1 MTFIETS
8 NLPSPLIL
16 KNGTT
21 NPWTDERI
29 ELLTK
34 LWKDGQSAGRIALQL
49 GHYFTRSAILGKV
62 HRLKLSDDPT
72 IKKHIHYGI
81 PYTVGRRPD
90 GYRRKALPKTLVVR
104 ITRPII
110 APTQPEPIA
119 RTSAACAFAELAVGD
134 GRCRFPFG
142 EPRTPDFAFCGLPA
156 HGTYCPGHAQLC
168 YTPAAPRQDKRWQR
182 A

>member
-1 MTFIETS
+1 MTFIDTS
-8 NLPSPLIL
+8 NLTGPLLL

-21 NPWTDERI
+21 NPWTNERI

-34 LWKDGQSAGRIALQL
+34 LWREGESAGRIALQL

-81 PYTVGRRPD
+81 PYTVGHRPD
-90 GYRRKALPKTLVVR
+90 GYRRKALPKAPAVR
-104 ITRPII
+104 IAKPIV
-110 APTQPEPIA
+110 PPVQLEPIA
-119 RTSAACAFAELAVGD
+119 RTSAACTFAELAIDD

-156 HGTYCPGHAQLC
+156 DGTYCPGHHAIA
-168 YTPAAPRQDKRWQR
+168 YRRPA
-182 A
+182 

>member
-8 NLPSPLIL
+8 NLPSPLLL
-16 KNGTT
+16 KNGTI

-34 LWKDGQSAGRIALQL
+34 LWREGESAGKIALQL

-62 HRLKLSDDPT
+62 HRLKLSDDPS

-90 GYRRKALPKTLVVR
+90 GYRRKALPKN
-104 ITRPII
+104 PQGKPP
-110 APTQPEPIA
+110 APTYETTALIA
-119 RTSAACAFAELAVGD
+119 AVERSEAACTFAELAEGMCRYPYGD
-134 GRCRFPFG
+134 
-142 EPRTPDFAFCGLPA
+142 PREANFAFCGRSA
-156 HGTYCPGHAQLC
+156 KGAYCSGHVSIC
-168 YTPAAPRQDKRWQR
+168 YVPLAPRQDRR
-182 A
+182 GHV